1 MLPGPFERRYT
12 APMRKLWLTLAL
24 LLLLLPLA
32 AVAILWLSP
41 AALTQALQWGV
52 AHLSPYRLEVSGL
65 EVMPGERR
73 LRFDELYLHQQG
85 ASGAP
90 LLAVLDFE
98 GETRFADLWDGEL
111 RHTELSLG
119 SAIIYVSGRDEAADP
134 SPRDWLQY
142 LRWLPR
148 HFAVDQLHIIS
159 DAEDVNILPFLGLQ
173 GERRDRG
180 GFVAQGRANLPQH
193 ALSLSLELGEVERE
207 DEAASVTVAAEILS
221 PDGSRA
227 RVDGEFRALADDIAY
242 DFSLD
247 ARYPSVAA
255 FLEAFPAAPE
265 LAGSLTLSGR
275 VRGDAAGFALT
286 DASFALDNLPDYRF
300 EASGS
305 LAGATGEDPA
315 LSLIASGELAN
326 MDLLLTWVGVDLSP
340 LGSAR
345 ASIALS
351 GRLGAPAVDQMTLV
365 TSSSEGLWLSIN
377 GSSGPGSL
385 TSVTVPRDSD
395 FSVYLDAPSLGVLQ
409 PWLASELP
417 LDPGP
422 WELTGRLRERDG
434 QLALEEIRGR
444 LGTPERLQL
453 TVDGKIGQVDLTRPA
468 TADALAELD
477 LRIGASSPDLQRAL
491 APLGLPYPIPDQ
503 LQLQASVTAK
513 GQGSALRLQDG
524 NARLSRGD
532 AWLELQAL
540 HTQLTAESGWQPR
553 QTRADVRIKVADGR
567 QWREWLPQ
575 LPDYPLA
582 AELRG
587 TLQQTDA
594 DRFALTST
602 QLQLQGPGLDLSARG
617 QARGLPQAPQA
628 NLSVAVITLD
638 SGALLPWL
646 APQLTL
652 PLNLS
657 SLSGEFAL
665 EASPDALAISALQ
678 LGSTPDSPLA
688 LELSGALTWQNR
700 GWQGEIE
707 AAIASE
713 DRAFLQTL
721 SGLRL
726 APLSSDLRLDLDT
739 QAIALTGDA
748 RFGATPLGID
758 LRATLR
764 DLQLSGLDLALT
776 APTVHLADLGLQAEL
791 DVDEGY
797 RPAQRLEA
805 VEAER
810 RNLQGLLDRLP
821 RYPVTLTARIGH
833 LEGEQSRFDDIRIQ
847 LSGRDGNFL
856 LQEFDFRYDDALAQ
870 LRGVVDI
877 SVSPP
882 GLSIAG
888 DARSIPLNSLTR
900 DLGFDNDIT
909 GTLHLRT
916 GISGEGL
923 DLDSLLASTDGSL
936 SLALEDATIEGAA
949 YDVLATDLLAWL
961 YSGAA
966 MEESTV
972 IECTM
977 ADFQFRDGV
986 ATSDNLYAASAR
998 MVATGRARFDLGK
1011 RTLDVALTPR
1021 SRSRRLEIPSQIT
1034 LKGDM
1039 ASPRTWISPV
1049 TTTLDLTTE
1058 IVSLLPRMLLR
1069 LFGLGG
1075 GDRFADRDCRLPGPA
1090 GDRGD

>member
-1 MLPGPFERRYT
+1 
-12 APMRKLWLTLAL
+12 MRKLWLTLAL

-32 AVAILWLSP
+32 AVATLWLSP
-41 AALTQALQWGV
+41 AALTQTLQWGV
-52 AHLSPYRLEVSGL
+52 SHLSSYRLEVSGL
-65 EVMPGERR
+65 ELSPGERR

-90 LLAVLDFE
+90 LLAVLDFQ
-98 GETRFADLWDGEL
+98 GQTRLADLWDGEL
-111 RHTELSLG
+111 RHTELTLG
-119 SAIIYVSGRDEAADP
+119 SAIVYVSARDEAADP

-148 HFAVDQLHIIS
+148 HFEVEQLHIIS
-159 DAEDVNILPFLGLQ
+159 DAEDVNILPFLGLL
-173 GERRDRG
+173 GERRDSG
-180 GFVAQGRANLPQH
+180 GFLARGQAKLPQQ
-193 ALSLSLELGEVERE
+193 ALSLSLELGQVQRG
-207 DEAASVTVAAEILS
+207 DEAASVSVTAELLG

-227 RVDGEFRALADDIAY
+227 RVDGEFRALTDDIAY
-242 DFSLD
+242 DFSLE
-247 ARYPSVAA
+247 ASYPSVGA
-255 FLEAFPAAPE
+255 FLAAFPAAPE
-265 LAGSLTLSGR
+265 LAGSLNLSGR

-286 DASFALDNLPDYRF
+286 DTTFVLDNLPDYRF

-395 FSVYLDAPSLGVLQ
+395 FSVYLDAPGLSVLQ
-409 PWLASELP
+409 PWLQSELP

-422 WELTGRLRERDG
+422 WELTGHLRERDG
-434 QLALEEIRGR
+434 QLALEDIRGR
-444 LGTPERLQL
+444 LGTAERLEL
-453 TVDGKIGQVDLTRPA
+453 TVNGKIGRMDLTRPA
-468 TADALAELD
+468 AAEALAELD

-491 APLGLPYPIPDQ
+491 APLSLPYPIPDQ
-503 LQLQASVTAK
+503 LQLKASVTAS
-513 GQGSALRLQDG
+513 GQGSTLRLHGG
-524 NARLSRGD
+524 NARLTRGD
-532 AWLELQAL
+532 SRLELQAL
-540 HTQLTAESGWQPR
+540 EMQLAAESGWQPQ
-553 QTRADVRIKVADGR
+553 QTRAGVRVNVADGR
-567 QWREWLPQ
+567 QWREFLPQ

-582 AELRG
+582 AKLGG

-602 QLQLQGPGLDLSARG
+602 QLQLEGPGLSLSARG

-628 NLSVAVITLD
+628 NLNVAVTQLD

-646 APQLTL
+646 LPQLTL
-652 PLNLS
+652 PLSLS
-657 SLSGEFAL
+657 TLSGEFGL
-665 EASPDALAISALQ
+665 QASPDTLAISALK

-688 LELSGALTWQNR
+688 LDLSGELSWQNQR
-700 GWQGEIE
+700 WQGELE
-707 AAIASE
+707 ASIASE

-726 APLSSDLRLDLDT
+726 APLRSDLRLDLDAR
-739 QAIALTGDA
+739 AISLTGDA
-748 RFGATPLGID
+748 RFGGTPLEIE
-758 LRATLR
+758 LRGTLQ
-764 DLQLSGLDLALT
+764 DLQLAGLELALT

-791 DVDEGY
+791 DADAGY
-797 RPAQRLEA
+797 RPAQRLES

-810 RNLQGLLDRLP
+810 RNLQALLDRLP
-821 RYPVTLTARIGH
+821 RYPVALTARIGH

-847 LSGRDGNFL
+847 LSGRDGHIL

-888 DARSIPLNSLTR
+888 DARRIPLNTLTR

-909 GTLHLRT
+909 GILHLRT

-923 DLDSLLASTDGSL
+923 DLDSLLASVDGSL

-998 MVATGRARFDLGK
+998 MVATGRARFDLGQ

-1069 LFGLGG
+1069 LFGLGT
-1075 GDRFADRDCRLPGPA
+1075 GDRFADRDCSLPGA
-1090 GDRGD
+1090 DGNRGD